1 MEPLRKFNN
10 ISIGKDCTQLTG
22 THENELFFECM
33 FNKLTDL
40 TLKNCVLDRSQF
52 ATASVRDAL
61 GLTVTLD
68 CHSFSGVE
76 LSPLV
81 FDLILSLLLM
91 TKGNDEKRIKLEEVI
106 GKERVAVLRRLLK
119 VTE

>member
-1 MEPLRKFNN
+1 MNPLRNFNKIN
-10 ISIGKDCTQLTG
+10 IGKDCSDLTG
-22 THENELFFECM
+22 FHENELFFECT
-33 FNKLTDL
+33 FNHLKDL

-68 CHSFSGVE
+68 CHSFNGVE

-81 FDLILSLLLM
+81 FDLILSLLIM
-91 TKGNDEKRIKLEEVI
+91 TKGNDEKVAELVKVI
-106 GKERVAVLRRLLK
+106 GTERVHALQRLLRRI
-119 VTE
+119 E